1 MHPWLLPQAVSLV
14 CGWLASVNALV
25 QCAWAYTQK
34 DAWRGVQDSLA
45 EQLQA
50 AAARVQR
57 TLSELALPATADGA
71 VAADSLANM
80 RRLCLQPAAEL
91 AALVQQYLEH
101 PLYEADRR
109 RSVMRVVA
117 RRCCAYLGCTNVE
130 AGGGPAARQG
140 AGSRR
145 CRCVAG
151 RWLGTCGLA
160 CG

>member
-1 MHPWLLPQAVSLV
+1 MN
-14 CGWLASVNALV
+14 GLV
-25 QCAWAYTQK
+25 QCAWAYIQK
-34 DAWRGVQDSLA
+34 DTWRGVQDGLA
-45 EQLQA
+45 EKLQA
-50 AAARVQR
+50 AAVRVQR
-57 TLSELALPATADGA
+57 QLSELALPATPDGA
-71 VAADSLANM
+71 VAEESLANM

-91 AALVQQYLEH
+91 GALVQQYLEH

-109 RSVMRVVA
+109 RSVMQVVA

-145 CRCVAG
+145 CRCAAG
-151 RWLGTCGLA
+151 GWLGTGGLA